1 MRSAYTRALVQRRI
15 AVLFLL
21 AALAVFVLGG
31 RLVYLQLLKGDAYR
45 ALALDQRLRP
55 VPVLAQRGQIVDRHG
70 SPLAV
75 SIASDAVYAVPIEVQ
90 DVDGTAQALA
100 RLLDMDPAEI
110 SQLLTRRVAS
120 VWIARKLTPE
130 QAQAVRRARLPG
142 IYLVERPQRYYPHG
156 QLAAHVLGI
165 AGIDNQGLEGIEL
178 AYDEVLRGVPGR
190 DLAERDAGGRV
201 IPHGE
206 RVYHAPEPGKNV
218 VLAIDQV
225 IQYIAEREL
234 AAAVERT
241 MSDFGMFVAMKPDTG
256 EVLALAV
263 HPSFDPNNYNGYPAE
278 NRRNRIVTDQFEPGS
293 IFKIVTATAAL
304 DQGVVTPRD
313 TFFDSGSV
321 EIGGGIVRS
330 WRPGGHGSLTF
341 AEAVYVSSNPVFA
354 LVGAERLGPENFYR
368 YIRAYG
374 FGQRTGI
381 DFPGEASGFVA
392 APGQIKHGELLRWA
406 NVGFGQGIAVTPIQ
420 MVSAAAAIANNG
432 LLMRPRLV
440 REIREPD
447 GTVAR
452 AFQPEAVRQVIS
464 PETAATF
471 LDIMRGVVTEGSG
484 APAEIPGYPVAGK
497 TGTAQIAEGGRYGDK
512 AMASFLGIVPYDR
525 PQLVG
530 LVMLYN
536 LKVYPRWGGTNAAP
550 VFKAIAEPV
559 LEYLGV
565 PRRYEPDH
573 KPQDALVT
581 VPNLR
586 MREAAEAV
594 EELRQAGLLSRVEGS
609 GQYVMDQTPK
619 PGSRVPAGSTVI
631 LHLISEPRP
640 GQPVPVPDVRGMG
653 MRDAMATLAGMGFE
667 IQPVGSGVAVS
678 QDPAPGSQALY
689 GSKVRVRFEA
699 ATP

>member
-263 HPSFDPNNYNGYPAE
+263 HPSFDPNNYNG
-278 NRRNRIVTDQFEPGS
+278 
-293 IFKIVTATAAL
+293 
-304 DQGVVTPRD
+304 
-313 TFFDSGSV
+313 
-321 EIGGGIVRS
+321 
-330 WRPGGHGSLTF
+330 
-341 AEAVYVSSNPVFA
+341 
-354 LVGAERLGPENFYR
+354 
-368 YIRAYG
+368 
-374 FGQRTGI
+374 
-381 DFPGEASGFVA
+381 
-392 APGQIKHGELLRWA
+392 
-406 NVGFGQGIAVTPIQ
+406 
-420 MVSAAAAIANNG
+420 
-432 LLMRPRLV
+432 
-440 REIREPD
+440 
-447 GTVAR
+447 
-452 AFQPEAVRQVIS
+452 
-464 PETAATF
+464 
-471 LDIMRGVVTEGSG
+471 
-484 APAEIPGYPVAGK
+484 
-497 TGTAQIAEGGRYGDK
+497 
-512 AMASFLGIVPYDR
+512 
-525 PQLVG
+525 
-530 LVMLYN
+530 
-536 LKVYPRWGGTNAAP
+536 
-550 VFKAIAEPV
+550 
-559 LEYLGV
+559 
-565 PRRYEPDH
+565 
-573 KPQDALVT
+573 
-581 VPNLR
+581 
-586 MREAAEAV
+586 
-594 EELRQAGLLSRVEGS
+594 
-609 GQYVMDQTPK
+609 
-619 PGSRVPAGSTVI
+619 
-631 LHLISEPRP
+631 
-640 GQPVPVPDVRGMG
+640 
-653 MRDAMATLAGMGFE
+653 
-667 IQPVGSGVAVS
+667 
-678 QDPAPGSQALY
+678 
-689 GSKVRVRFEA
+689 
-699 ATP
+699 